1 MRGKA
6 ERERTRCLRR
16 ASMSSRLRDLSLLL
30 TESTEAEG
38 RDDTHQF
45 LDTGRRPET
54 KSVEVLL

>member
-1 MRGKA
+1 
-6 ERERTRCLRR
+6 
-16 ASMSSRLRDLSLLL
+16 MSSRLRDLSLLL